1 MGSNFRA
8 VEVPFVLNL
17 SHLEGG
23 EENGMGKTLHLN
35 SSNIINSAQARL
47 VSNEPVNS
55 DLGPFTK
62 NDNHI

>member
-23 EENGMGKTLHLN
+23 QVNGMGKTLHLN
-35 SSNIINSAQARL
+35 SDSFQ
-47 VSNEPVNS
+47 
-55 DLGPFTK
+55 
-62 NDNHI
+62 